1 MVLEKEKENIKWF
14 RNSNL
19 KIKQINEGQDTQV
32 AVLLDGYNIC
42 FKLMMFEFLNHVKE
56 DLALDIKIARMWSN
70 QRVFMVDTK
79 NASDLVNYIVF
90 FIDEWNIRISE
101 NTVSASDVISD
112 ELWYE

>member
-14 RNSNL
+14 RKDGL
-19 KIKQINEGQDTQV
+19 KIKQISEGQDTQV

-42 FKLMMFEFLNHVKE
+42 FKLIMFEFLNHIKE
-56 DLALDIKIARMWSN
+56 DLALDIKINKMWNN

-79 NASDLVNYIVF
+79 YASDLVNYIVF

-101 NTVSASDVISD
+101 NTVSMSDIILD